1 MNDILIVL
9 NWVDL
14 FEFNYSRVEDSLS
27 LSLDNQKDWEVKI
40 NCLVDTAS

>member
-14 FEFNYSRVEDSLS
+14 FELNYSRVEDS